1 MHTQLIITNQSCLTN
16 SRITISTFSVFSQE
30 NSVNTLIR
38 TVNNGQFILIENLDE
53 LFDNIFNTI
62 LSRYIVKSLNGF
74 KTIKQDVTMRVKP

>member
-1 MHTQLIITNQSCLTN
+1 MD
-16 SRITISTFSVFSQE
+16 E
-30 NSVNTLIR
+30 E
-38 TVNNGQFILIENLDE
+38 ILQDFLVEAGEIIENLDE